1 MSKIGKKP
9 VIIPEG
15 VVVNYE
21 GGTLFVKGPKGELAR
36 RIPEGI
42 ELKQEDDRIKIASKA
57 KDKISNNTLS
67 GTLRSNI
74 ANMVVG
80 VSEGW
85 SKKLELVGVGYR
97 AEVSG
102 AKLTMALGF
111 SHPVV
116 FEAPAGI
123 GFKIEKNIIT
133 VEGADKDLVG
143 LVADKIRSVK
153 PPEPYKGKGIKYLDE
168 IVRRK
173 AGKAAKTQGVS
184 A

>member
-15 VVVNYE
+15 VSVNDE
-21 GGTLFVKGPKGELAR
+21 NRTLSVKGPKGELVR
-36 RIPEGI
+36 KIPEGI
-42 ELKQEDDRIKIASKA
+42 ELKLESNQVEISSKV
-57 KDKISNNTLS
+57 KDKNINKTLL
-67 GTLRSNI
+67 GTFRSNV
-74 ANMVVG
+74 ANMVQG

-85 SKKLELVGVGYR
+85 SKKLELVGVGFR

-102 AKLTMALGF
+102 TKLTMALGF

-123 GFKIEKNIIT
+123 TFKVEKNIIT
-133 VEGADKDLVG
+133 VEGVDKELVG

-153 PPEPYKGKGIKYLDE
+153 PPEPYKGKGIKYSDE
-168 IVRRK
+168 VVRRK
-173 AGKAAKTQGVS
+173 AGKAAKAQGVG